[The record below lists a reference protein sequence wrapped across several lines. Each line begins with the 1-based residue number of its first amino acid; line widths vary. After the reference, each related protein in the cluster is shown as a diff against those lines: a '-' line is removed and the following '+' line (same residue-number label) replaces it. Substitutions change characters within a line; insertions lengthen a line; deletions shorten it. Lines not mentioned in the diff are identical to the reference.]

1 MSEQKTHQMIVLW
14 CVFNAVV
21 ILALLILMPVFA
33 VLWLLLAVLAGML
46 YAIARPAVWQME
58 KERLGRVFKGIGRRL
73 GGVQEKQEIKGLQYD
88 LVSLNGGMRYPICQ
102 ETFVI
107 GRGSKCDCRLQDA
120 TISKEHCRI
129 LYRKYS
135 REYYIEDLR
144 SRNGTYLGTRRLEPF
159 TQEKLLDN
167 SELTIGECCFRFV
180 KRQGS

>member
-1 MSEQKTHQMIVLW
+1 MSKQKTHQMIVLV
-14 CVFNAVV
+14 CIFNAFIVA
-21 ILALLILMPVFA
+21 ALLILMPVFG
-33 VLWLLLAVLAGML
+33 VLWLLLAVLAGVIF
-46 YAIARPAVWQME
+46 ANAKPAVWQME
-58 KERLGRVFKGIGRRL
+58 KEKLSRVFKAFARKL
-73 GGVQEKQEIKGLQYD
+73 DGVEEKPVVEALQYD
-88 LVSLNGGMRYPICQ
+88 LVSLKTGDSTRYPINQ

-107 GRGSKCDCRLQDA
+107 GRSSKCDCRMQDK

-167 SELTIGECCFRFV
+167 SELTIGDCRFRFV
-180 KRQGS
+180 KR